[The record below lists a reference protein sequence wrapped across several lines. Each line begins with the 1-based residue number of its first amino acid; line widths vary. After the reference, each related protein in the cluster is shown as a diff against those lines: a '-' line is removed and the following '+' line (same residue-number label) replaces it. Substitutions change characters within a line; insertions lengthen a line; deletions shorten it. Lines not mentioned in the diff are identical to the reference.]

1 MSAIWATD
9 RPPIELQNRERPA
22 QQPGIRGVIKLVLQC
37 ASGRALIGKSCI
49 AVPSEQTEKKL
60 QILCQRTY
68 DYLLSHSFDASQP
81 AGDDYVVVTGF
92 ACQPVAVSRS
102 ESSRT

>member
-9 RPPIELQNRERPA
+9 RPPIELQDRERPA

-49 AVPSEQTEKKL
+49 AVPSEQTEETSCKYYVKEFMTTCL
-60 QILCQRTY
+60 VIPSTLR
-68 DYLLSHSFDASQP
+68 SRP
-81 AGDDYVVVTGF
+81 ATIT
-92 ACQPVAVSRS
+92 S
-102 ESSRT
+102 